1 MLRPQRLGG
10 RAGPGSAPRAM
21 GRAGARRRRVPGRL
35 REEAAAAAAAGAAMP
50 APSPASCAAGV
61 AGLGGGGPGCAYGKA
76 KLASPPPPPS
86 EAQLRPGTA
95 PPRSPQRPGPI
106 AASSSR
112 RAASSSSS
120 SSSSAS
126 SPRPGHRRRCGGD
139 APGAGAGR
147 EEEEEEE
154 EEGSGPA
161 RPVAQRRPPDGAA
174 QTSPLP
180 PGFVGNQPSKS
191 LGRWSGQ
198 AGAPA
203 IVPAPL
209 GRATELLRTPLGP
222 GSGGKARLWE
232 REHLGAMT
240 PTASSARRCG
250 SAPAHRGQVPSLRCT
265 QQHPDTGGGEPPK
278 TPLCQ
283 REWHPRVGRGQ
294 KSPRV

>member
-1 MLRPQRLGG
+1 
-10 RAGPGSAPRAM
+10 M

-50 APSPASCAAGV
+50 APT
-61 AGLGGGGPGCAYGKA
+61 

-106 AASSSR
+106 AASSR
-112 RAASSSSS
+112 RAASSSSSS

-147 EEEEEEE
+147 EEEEEEEEE

-191 LGRWSGQ
+191 LSRWSGQ

-209 GRATELLRTPLGP
+209 GRATKLLRVPLGP
-222 GSGGKARLWE
+222 SSRGKARLWE

-240 PTASSARRCG
+240 PSASSARRCG
-250 SAPAHRGQVPSLRCT
+250 SAPARRGQVPSLRCT
-265 QQHPDTGGGEPPK
+265 QQHPDAGGRGGEPPK
-278 TPLCQ
+278 TPLCL
-283 REWHPRVGRGQ
+283 RERHPWVGRGQ